1 MRQFGGTGLGLTV
14 RAWRASGMHARVQ
27 HVTLAVCDVRR
38 MQICRRI
45 ARAMGGD
52 LLAESEGLG
61 KGSTLTFIIP
71 LCTPPLG
78 SSRSSE
84 DGSCVV
90 HVAAAAAVPPDDAS
104 SLDATATCAA
114 GDENSASRRATTPA
128 APAAVGASFVPP
140 PLKLALTT
148 PSVLPVPEEPPARI
162 ANILVAEDDALS
174 QAVMRKILTRLALRF
189 TIVDNGVAAVEAY
202 KQGAC

>member
-1 MRQFGGTGLGLTV
+1 
-14 RAWRASGMHARVQ
+14 
-27 HVTLAVCDVRR
+27 
-38 MQICRRI
+38 
-45 ARAMGGD
+45 MGGD
-52 LLAESEGLG
+52 LLAASEGLG
-61 KGSTLTFIIP
+61 KGVTLTFIIP

-90 HVAAAAAVPPDDAS
+90 HVTAAAAVPPDDAS
-104 SLDATATCAA
+104 SLDATATCVA
-114 GDENSASRRATTPA
+114 GDEDSASGDSEQGSASRRAAMPP

-140 PLKLALTT
+140 PLQLAPTT
-148 PSVLPVPEEPPARI
+148 AAALSSLGEMPPARV

-189 TIVDNGVAAVEAY
+189 TIVGNGVAAVEAY
-202 KQGAC
+202 KQGACWCRADASVSRLH